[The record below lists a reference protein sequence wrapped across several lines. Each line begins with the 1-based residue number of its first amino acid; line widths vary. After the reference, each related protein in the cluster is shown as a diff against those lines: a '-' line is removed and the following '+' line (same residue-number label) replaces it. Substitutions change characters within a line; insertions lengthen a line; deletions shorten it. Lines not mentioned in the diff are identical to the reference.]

1 MDDDSPRMISHKAS
15 QNLNEMSTI
24 HCKSL
29 TKQAHSLALKFPQH
43 HHYFYVQ
50 PASAVFIF
58 PASSPACFTGAGL
71 DEQGVGQKNLP
82 GASKSQQQSQ
92 ESQPGTVQINT
103 SVLWL
108 CGKVQAWDLRGGGE
122 LGIGREAQK
131 RS

>member
-1 MDDDSPRMISHKAS
+1 MYS
-15 QNLNEMSTI
+15 QPVPYLFS
-24 HCKSL
+24 
-29 TKQAHSLALKFPQH
+29 QH
-43 HHYFYVQ
+43 HPLLVLQ
-50 PASAVFIF
+50 EQD
-58 PASSPACFTGAGL
+58 

-108 CGKVQAWDLRGGGE
+108 CGKVQVWDLRGGGE
-122 LGIGREAQK
+122 LGVGREAQK